1 MSCDINADLH
11 LDAGL
16 WSLIPGVCHMTFPI
30 LGHGPTVHFGMSI
43 GTVPLSLQVCYTSTP
58 AVPFWLL

>member
-30 LGHGPTVHFGMSI
+30 LGHGPTVHFGMSNGVI
-43 GTVPLSLQVCYTSTP
+43 LVQFTFGQ
-58 AVPFWLL
+58 PFQSGIWV

>member
-43 GTVPLSLQVCYTSTP
+43 GTVPLT
-58 AVPFWLL
+58 FK